1 MMFCIDSGAGTADYS
16 LAKTGVPEKSKTF
29 RGGKENYPVLSELK
43 RKERWHILRQHIR
56 QILFLCWF
64 FLLVTSGAGC
74 HSAGSE
80 GTGDSR
86 KDVIKSTDPNAI
98 EMDHPERYSLV
109 AVECRKIVD
118 EINVNGVVAP
128 DVNRS
133 VAVLSLGGGR
143 VVDMKVRLGDD
154 VQRGQLLLRIHS
166 PDLVAA
172 FSDYQKAQAD
182 ELLAR
187 KQLERSEALYERGT
201 IIAKKDLEVAQN
213 AEDKAQVDV
222 KTARD
227 HIKVLGGDPDHVS
240 PILDVRSPISGTIV
254 EQNVTG
260 GTGVRSLDVTPN
272 LFTVADLSRVWVLCD
287 LYEDTISKV
296 HLDDIADVR
305 LKAYPDRLFHGL
317 VSNVSRVL
325 DPNSRSAKVRIELDN
340 PGMVMRAGMFVTAE
354 ISSRKRFERPVLPAS
369 AIVRL
374 HDKNWVFM
382 PLDGNRFRKIEVQIG
397 PHVGDNLQQI
407 LAGVK
412 IHDKVVVN
420 ALQFSSA
427 SELSEAK

>member
-1 MMFCIDSGAGTADYS
+1 MHNKFFNRLVVAGA
-16 LAKTGVPEKSKTF
+16 
-29 RGGKENYPVLSELK
+29 
-43 RKERWHILRQHIR
+43 
-56 QILFLCWF
+56 LFLLIF
-64 FLLVTSGAGC
+64 SGAGC
-74 HSAGSE
+74 HSAGPDA
-80 GTGDSR
+80 TGESR
-86 KDVIKSTDPNAI
+86 KDVKSTNPNVI
-98 EMDHPERYSLV
+98 EMEHPERFSVV
-109 AVECRKIVD
+109 AVESRKIFD
-118 EINVNGVVAP
+118 EIPVNGVVTP
-128 DVNRS
+128 DVSRS
-133 VAVLSLGGGR
+133 VAVLSLSGGR
-143 VVDMKVRLGDD
+143 VVDIKAKLGDD
-154 VQRGQLLLRIHS
+154 VQKGQLLVRIHS
-166 PDLVAA
+166 PDLAAA

-201 IIAKKDLEVAQN
+201 TISKKDLEAAQN
-213 AEDKAQVDV
+213 AEDKAQVDL

-227 HIKVLGGDPDHVS
+227 HVKVLGGDPDHVS

-296 HLDDIADVR
+296 HLDDIAEVR
-305 LKAYPDRLFHGL
+305 LNAYPDQLFHGR
-317 VSNVSRVL
+317 VSNMSRVL
-325 DPNSRSAKVRIELDN
+325 DPNIRSAKVRIELDN
-340 PGMVMRAGMFVTAE
+340 SGGLMRSGMFVTAE
-354 ISSRKRFERPVLPAS
+354 LHSWKPLERPVLPTS

-374 HDKNWVFM
+374 HDKDWVFM
-382 PLDGNRFRKIEVQIG
+382 PIGGNRFRKIEVQTG
-397 PHVGDNLQQI
+397 PSAGDNLQQI

-427 SELSEAK
+427 SEAQ